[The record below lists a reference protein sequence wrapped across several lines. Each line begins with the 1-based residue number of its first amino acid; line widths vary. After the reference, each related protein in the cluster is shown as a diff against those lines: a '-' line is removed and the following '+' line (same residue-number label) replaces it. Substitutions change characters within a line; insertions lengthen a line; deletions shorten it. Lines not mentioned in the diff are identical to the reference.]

1 MESIIIGVDTGNRC
15 IKTKT
20 TAFVAGVRSSLT
32 PPVANRSV
40 IQYGGKYWALTTE
53 RINYLR
59 DKTETDDYF
68 VLTLF
73 AVMKELEARGCV
85 VRKEAPVPVR
95 LGVGLPPA
103 HIAAL
108 KERFIKY
115 FSRGTVTFRYNNMPV
130 SIRIEEVCLFAQGYA
145 AIFTLPKEIRKSP
158 HAYIVDIGG
167 YTTDVMALEH
177 GALDPKM
184 CVSLDFGIIGLYSLV
199 QTEIHS
205 ATGHMPSEDMIDE
218 LLAGNGNIRMSTE
231 MKNIATEIAMDY
243 TTKLFRKL
251 SEMGVDLTLSQAICV
266 GGGSARLRPY
276 IEQCPLV
283 SAPYIFEDIHANA
296 AGYEAFI
303 LASDRRKG
311 A

>member
-1 MESIIIGVDTGNRC
+1 MEPIVIGVDTGNRC
-15 IKTKT
+15 IKTKNT
-20 TAFVAGVRSSLT
+20 VFVAGIRSSIA

-68 VLTLF
+68 ILTLF
-73 AVMKELEARGCV
+73 AIMQELEARG
-85 VRKEAPVPVR
+85 RHAKKDAPVPVR
-95 LGVGLPPA
+95 LGIGLPPA

-108 KERFIKY
+108 KDRFIKY
-115 FSRGTVTFRYNNMPV
+115 FSRGTVSFRYNNKPV
-130 SIRIEEVCLFAQGYA
+130 AIRITEVSLFAQGYA
-145 AIFTLPKEIRKSP
+145 AIYTLPKEIRKSP

-167 YTTDVMALEH
+167 YTTDVMSLEY

-231 MKNIATEIAMDY
+231 MRNIASEIAQDY

-266 GGGSARLRPY
+266 GGGSARLRPF
-276 IEQCPLV
+276 IEKYSLV
-283 SAPYIFEDIHANA
+283 SAPYIFDDIHANA
-296 AGYEAFI
+296 VGYEAFMI
-303 LASDRRKG
+303 AADRKKG
-311 A
+311 S